1 MSLANHFYSAS
12 LSIYIYVQ
20 SHYLHV
26 IRINRHYQSICLFV
40 TETNYSNRGVKNFK
54 NLTTFL
60 FDRWLSKYTS
70 RSKLTGKTANRNM
83 QFAGTTL
90 TKYIFYI
97 YMHHTHLWSWFF
109 FFITGS
115 FSLRYNFQRIDLWTE
130 QSLSSHA
137 LLKRKTRWNVLIS
150 YPTDIYVLSHLHHA
164 DACRNWTKIIFAS
177 VLHYSVFLNKSLLSL
192 SHCWW
197 ACTKQK
203 LIYRLI

>member
-1 MSLANHFYSAS
+1 MIDDLPNILVDRNLQARQLIEICNLLALLWQNIFF
-12 LSIYIYVQ
+12 I
-20 SHYLHV
+20 
-26 IRINRHYQSICLFV
+26 SIC
-40 TETNYSNRGVKNFK
+40 
-54 NLTTFL
+54 
-60 FDRWLSKYTS
+60 
-70 RSKLTGKTANRNM
+70 
-83 QFAGTTL
+83 
-90 TKYIFYI
+90 IIPI
-97 YMHHTHLWSWFF
+97 YEVGFF
-109 FFITGS
+109 FVTGS

>member
-1 MSLANHFYSAS
+1 MIDDLANI
-12 LSIYIYVQ
+12 LVD
-20 SHYLHV
+20 
-26 IRINRHYQSICLFV
+26 R
-40 TETNYSNRGVKNFK
+40 
-54 NLTTFL
+54 NLQA
-60 FDRWLSKYTS
+60 
-70 RSKLTGKTANRNM
+70 KTANWNM
-83 QFAGTTL
+83 QFAGTSL

-97 YMHHTHLWSWFF
+97 YMYHTHLWSWF